1 VFAMSGSWRLVDPTP
16 SPPTS
21 VGAMVRLPLTGR
33 ANEADTGASDG
44 ARVLLEA
51 ERQQAL
57 QRFAA
62 LTGDFN
68 EVVAA
73 SRDSNADDEHDPE
86 GATIAFERSQVAA
99 LALQV
104 RGHVAEVDA
113 AIQRL
118 DGGTYGICERCGQ
131 PIARARLEARPAART
146 CISCASAA
154 R

>member
-1 VFAMSGSWRLVDPTP
+1 
-16 SPPTS
+16 
-21 VGAMVRLPLTGR
+21 MV
-33 ANEADTGASDG
+33 EARD
-44 ARVLLEA
+44 LLEA

-57 QRFAA
+57 RRLAG

-99 LALQV
+99 LVLQV
-104 RGHVAEVDA
+104 QGQLAEVEA
-113 AIQRL
+113 AIERL
-118 DGGTYGICERCGQ
+118 AAGTYGVCEQCGQ
-131 PIARARLEARPAART
+131 PIATARLEARPAART
-146 CISCASAA
+146 CIECASAA